1 MPFVKGLVAMAFIW
15 AIHIT
20 PVLSQQARPTDEVQV
35 WSYYESLPFKTNE
48 AGEGLS
54 QDFVDLL
61 NQYNVFDFKLEVIP
75 RVRLN
80 YYLSQDYSGVV
91 PFVNWQWMGKHSKE
105 KYLWS
110 APLLH
115 DRNEIISSIESPV
128 QYSGP
133 QSLEGKSFAAIR
145 GRKYAGLEALMAQ
158 NKIHRKFV
166 YNEGSVL
173 MLIHSGRVKTSS
185 MARTLLMPHIK
196 KHQLQGKIFIS
207 KTPLFSFTRHIMT
220 SKSLP
225 DVHAFIEGVVEGLEK
240 NIKWQAILKKYG
252 LENKQAGN
260 CLEC

>member
-1 MPFVKGLVAMAFIW
+1 MPFLKALIVAPFLW
-15 AIHIT
+15 AMYMH
-20 PVLSQQARPTDEVQV
+20 SAHCQQANDREVVQV

-61 NQYNVFDFKLEVIP
+61 NQFNVFHFKLEVIP

-80 YYLSQDYSGVV
+80 YYLSQNHAGIV
-91 PFVNWQWMGKHSKE
+91 PFVNWQWMGKQSKQN
-105 KYLWS
+105 YLWS
-110 APLLH
+110 TPLLH
-115 DRNEIISSIESPV
+115 DRNEILSSIKSPI

-133 QSLEGKSFAAIR
+133 LSLEGKSFAAIR
-145 GRKYAGLEALMAQ
+145 GRKYAGLDTLMTQ
-158 NKIHRKFV
+158 NKIQRQLV

-173 MLIHSGRVKTSS
+173 MLLHSGRVQTSS

-207 KTPLFSFTRHIMT
+207 DTPLFSFTRHIMT

-225 DVHAFIEGVVEGLEK
+225 KVHGFIEGVVEGLDQNTQWK
-240 NIKWQAILKKYG
+240 AILKKYG
-252 LENKQAGN
+252 LQHKYKVK
-260 CLEC
+260 